1 MPPAKA
7 PDGAGAAGAG
17 ADDLHTVTVD
27 GPPPSADELKAGL
40 RGEAETFMRTV
51 ITARSAGAVDPAR
64 AASVL
69 ATFDSMAAS
78 RAPDRA
84 ASLAR
89 LSRVA
94 HVHLQWRGLS
104 YSVPL
109 SKRRGGG
116 TKTILS
122 DLSGSLA
129 PGRLLACMGP
139 TGCGKT
145 SFINALA
152 GRLEAGG
159 ALAGEVLVNGAPR
172 GRGFRSMSAY
182 VMQDDVLFA
191 NLTVR
196 ETLRFHSRMRL
207 PKEVS
212 AATKAEV
219 AERVLAELGLAKAA
233 DTRIGNSFVRGISGG
248 ERRRTNIGIELLSGA
263 ALVFLDEPTS
273 GLDAFQ
279 ALNVVETLLTLAGSG
294 RTIAMSIHQPRS
306 SIYNMFDVLLL
317 LSEGREMFYGPAGEA
332 AKWFAGA
339 GFAAPANFNSG
350 DFYLD
355 VVSVDYRTPEE
366 EAVSRRRMGR
376 LADLWAAEGAPR
388 AAAAAAALPP
398 ASADDVEAAAEAR
411 PFPNAL
417 PVEFGLLLRRSW
429 KQQSRDRLPQ
439 VITFVQT
446 VFIGFILAA
455 LYSDVP
461 KTAIGVQDELGLL
474 FFIIIFSSFG
484 AMFGALNTFPAERG
498 VVNRERSGKMYH
510 VLPYYCARFIC
521 DIPLR
526 VGQGLLM
533 VSAAPPR
540 SNRRGRKR

>member
-1 MPPAKA
+1 
-7 PDGAGAAGAG
+7 
-17 ADDLHTVTVD
+17 
-27 GPPPSADELKAGL
+27 
-40 RGEAETFMRTV
+40 
-51 ITARSAGAVDPAR
+51 
-64 AASVL
+64 
-69 ATFDSMAAS
+69 
-78 RAPDRA
+78 
-84 ASLAR
+84 
-89 LSRVA
+89 
-94 HVHLQWRGLS
+94 
-104 YSVPL
+104 
-109 SKRRGGG
+109 
-116 TKTILS
+116 
-122 DLSGSLA
+122 
-129 PGRLLACMGP
+129 
-139 TGCGKT
+139 
-145 SFINALA
+145 
-152 GRLEAGG
+152 
-159 ALAGEVLVNGAPR
+159 
-172 GRGFRSMSAY
+172 
-182 VMQDDVLFA
+182 
-191 NLTVR
+191 
-196 ETLRFHSRMRL
+196 MRL

-306 SIYNMFDVLLL
+306 SIFNMFDMLLL

-339 GFAAPANFNSG
+339 GFTAPPNFNSG

-398 ASADDVEAAAEAR
+398 PSAEDAEAAAEAR

-439 VITFVQT
+439 IITFVQT

-461 KTAIGVQDELGLL
+461 KNAIGVQDECARAPFLLPSCLLLGGALSLCWALSSHTSAAGTLSLALSAQSHLTSPCSARRLGLL
-474 FFIIIFSSFG
+474 FFITIFSSFG

-533 VSAAPPR
+533 VSAALLPDR
-540 SNRRGRKR
+540 TVEKRKRN